1 MTDDAERWLPI
12 PWAPDYEISD
22 CANVRT
28 TRRPGNHCQP
38 RLTEPRLIATTR
50 VLRGQRYAY
59 LPCPDGKY
67 RLRNVRK
74 IMDAVFN
81 AEEQA

>member
-12 PWAPDYEISD
+12 PWAPAYEVSD

-28 TRRPGNHCQP
+28 MVPRGNRREP
-38 RLTEPRLIATTR
+38 LAEPRTIATVR
-50 VLRGQRYAY
+50 ILSNEPYAY

-67 RLRNVRK
+67 RLRNVRR
-74 IMDAVFN
+74 IMDAVFDGE
-81 AEEQA
+81 ATP